1 MKTRTQ
7 FQPKGLAL
15 VLAGAALLTLAGC
28 GGSPGGTTAAPEV
41 TTQDVVTRVVDGPIS
56 NAKVCLDK
64 NGNGACDEGEP
75 TGRTDA
81 SGNLTL
87 KIAKADVGKFSLVT
101 EVGTDAVDTVEGP
114 VTSPFVMTST
124 PGKPGVLSPLTTMVA
139 QAMQSGLTED
149 QAVAQIQSATTLS
162 VNLFEDFT
170 KATPPASGPK
180 PGDVARLIVLSTQAQ
195 NEALKASVGGQAI
208 DGSTI
213 TGADLKKAVSK
224 NILALL
230 PALVNA
236 INDNTTGG
244 TVDKTAAL
252 NAIKTSFMNDAALKT
267 QVALANQ
274 AAVPDTPAPIT
285 ASFSLDT
292 LLFTDANNWG
302 RRTLNGSLAQNT
314 PNADGYRTFID
325 RRERRALG
333 GPVAFWN
340 FGTNPSGQSDLHW
353 NGSAWAN
360 KNLNFPSLATV
371 PDAQGVNIFKYSDG
385 YSSGKSKRATFDV
398 AGKKMAD
405 VYKQIIDAGY
415 TNVSIANAA
424 TVLGTATF
432 PADSKLTYFDSTT
445 SESNPSYYPGT
456 GNAVFNYSAALNAGG
471 DGRTQAAG
479 VGCNSTEYQTSPAIQ
494 TVTLEGMVAAFSGQ
508 PCLFNQSSFVSNS
521 VTYYEGGVQSSQYT
535 SVTNGN
541 STLGIGTVG
550 SVGTS
555 STPNAFYTGN
565 KLIRMGFQGTGANAV
580 TYYSCDQRFI
590 NGSTRNCKATSTG
603 TYSITALADGSRV
616 MNLSNHPNY
625 AGQGSDRV
633 FVERNGK
640 VYFGYKQKLVTANT
654 ARLNMAGANALF
666 TQLGIP
672 TNNPEVPMAFTAT
685 SYAGTWDVR
694 TATDAFAFNVG
705 TGFFLNSDGTVS
717 CVDRTNNVNFACS
730 ANFSDPTTGAFS
742 GSNANGATYSGFANL
757 VAGTV
762 TGTFTNVSQGFINV
776 PIVGQRR

>member
-1 MKTRTQ
+1 MKTRMQ

-15 VLAGAALLTLAGC
+15 VLAGAALVTLAGC
-28 GGSPGGTTAAPEV
+28 GGSPGGTAAVPEV

-56 NAKVCLDK
+56 NALVCLDK
-64 NGNGACDEGEP
+64 NGNGACDAGEP
-75 TGRTDA
+75 SGRTDG

-87 KIAKADVGKFSLVT
+87 KVEKADVGKYALVT

-124 PGKPGVLSPLTTMVA
+124 PGKPAVLSPLTTMVA
-139 QAMQSGLTED
+139 QAMQNGLTED
-149 QAVAQIQSATTLS
+149 QAVVQIQNATTLS

-170 KATPPASGPK
+170 KASPPASGPK
-180 PGDVARLIVLSTQAQ
+180 PGDVARMIVLSTQAQ
-195 NEALKASVGGQAI
+195 NEALKTSVGAQAI

-230 PALVNA
+230 PALVTA
-236 INDNTTGG
+236 INDNSTGG
-244 TVDKTAAL
+244 TVDKAAVL
-252 NAIKTSFMNDAALKT
+252 NAVKTSFMNDAALKT
-267 QVALANQ
+267 QVAVANQ
-274 AAVPDTPAPIT
+274 AAVPDAPAPIT
-285 ASFSLDT
+285 ASFSLDN
-292 LLFTDANNWG
+292 LFFTDANNWN
-302 RRTLNGSLAQNT
+302 RRTFNASLAQNT
-314 PNADGYRTFID
+314 PNADGFRTFID
-325 RRERRALG
+325 RRERKASG

-340 FGTNPSGQSDLHW
+340 FGGAPGEQSDLHW
-353 NGSAWAN
+353 NGSAWVN
-360 KNLNFPSLATV
+360 FGLNFPSLSTV
-371 PDAQGVNIFKYSDG
+371 PDAQGLSIFKFGEG
-385 YSSGKSKRATFDV
+385 YSSGKSKRATFDL

-405 VYKQIIDAGY
+405 VYKQIVDAGY
-415 TNVSIANAA
+415 TNVSIANAVS
-424 TVLGTATF
+424 VLGTATF
-432 PADSKLTYFDSTT
+432 PADSKLIYIDSTST
-445 SESNPSYYPGT
+445 EVNPAYYPGT
-456 GNAVFNYSAALNAGG
+456 GNAVFNYSAAVNAGG

-479 VGCNSTEYQTSPAIQ
+479 VGCNNTEYQSSPAIQ
-494 TVTLEGMVAAFSGQ
+494 TTTLESLVAAYSGQ

-541 STLGIGTVG
+541 STLGIGAVG
-550 SVGTS
+550 SVSTS

-565 KLIRMGFQGTGANAV
+565 KLIRVGFQGTGANAV

-590 NGSTRNCKATSTG
+590 NGSVRNCKATGTG
-603 TYSITALADGSRV
+603 TYTITALADGSRV
-616 MNLSNHPNY
+616 MNLSNHPSY

-640 VYFGYKQKLVTANT
+640 VYFGFKDRLVPNNK
-654 ARLNMAGANALF
+654 ARLNMTGANALF

-685 SYAGTWDVR
+685 SYAGTWDLR
-694 TATDAFAFNVG
+694 GATQAFAFNVG
-705 TGFFLNSDGTVS
+705 DGFFLNSDGTVS

-730 ANFSDPTTGAFS
+730 VNFSDLVTGALS
-742 GSNANGATYSGFANL
+742 GSNANGATYSGIMNL

-762 TGTFTNVSQGFINV
+762 TGTFSNVSQNV
-776 PIVGQRR
+776 SNLPIVGQRR